1 MSMKRIAIATIAAIS
16 VLALLATAAGASSPR
31 GRHVAPAK
39 CLPVHSGLIA
49 ADAQAQVYERPV
61 GGEAEVFFACAYGS
75 RHTYNLGT
83 GPPNISSQ
91 GGSENTDFTLGG
103 AMLAYESSWFTSY
116 PAPGAIECEADVVV
130 KDLRTGRILHNVPT
144 GTSSPPS
151 LCFGPA
157 ITLVVK
163 SDGAVAWISKDEEA
177 HHPEPAPYEV
187 HVVDKTGSQLLA
199 SSTEIEPYSLAL
211 GGSTLYWL
219 QGGKPMSATLN

>member
-1 MSMKRIAIATIAAIS
+1 MRRTTVLLIVAA
-16 VLALLATAAGASSPR
+16 LTLLVASPVYAAG
-31 GRHVAPAK
+31 RHHKPGK
-39 CLPVHSGLIA
+39 CMPVHSGLIA
-49 ADAQAQVYERPV
+49 ADAQAQVYVRPV

-91 GGSENTDFTLGG
+91 GGSRNVHFTLGG

-130 KDLRTGRILHNVPT
+130 RDLRSGQILHNAPT

-151 LCFGPA
+151 LCFGPV
-157 ITLVVK
+157 ITLIVK
-163 SDGAVAWISKDEEA
+163 SDGAVAWIVKDEEG

-187 HVVDKTGSQLLA
+187 HAVDKTGNRLLA
-199 SSTEIEPYSLAL
+199 SGSEIEPYSLAL

-219 QGGKPMSATLN
+219 QGGKPMSTTLN